1 MSGGAE
7 LWRVG
12 SKGRSALQ
20 KVPAVMEVALGGSG
34 PEAATDRLD
43 FQRSCEEQLR
53 IVRGVGLGGSCTAG
67 DRMSSEQTRRFYE
80 GALASFGKIAEK
92 SVNEASNNS
101 RKRTFQQFQGF
112 LAQNAFGITVETA
125 TPADVGAFIVGDW
138 IPSHSAGCRTKLP
151 QTGECIPSVS
161 AVTHVVKDLA
171 KSYALL
177 GYEGRSN
184 PAKSEVVKSFR
195 VGYEKML
202 HEQGVKVKRAKVF
215 TEEKLD
221 ALLAH
226 LARLIQASGPGLER
240 CVLLTDQ
247 AAVLYL
253 WESRAREKDCGQLQ
267 RQQVKLGEQAA
278 YPGWSKTVRQ
288 EPSARIPL
296 AVPVP
301 EGRLAFV
308 EAAVQLLH
316 GMEEGGFPVGED
328 GFLFRAM
335 NRSRTGFVNEPMS
348 SDTLRKRI
356 QKRLKDA
363 GLFEG
368 ETVHSFRRSAVQ
380 HAAVN
385 LNYNVKELMDLGR
398 WKSYAAFR
406 LYVEEVW
413 RK

>member
-1 MSGGAE
+1 ME
-7 LWRVG
+7 
-12 SKGRSALQ
+12 SALTGWGP
-20 KVPAVMEVALGGSG
+20 PAE
-34 PEAATDRLD
+34 DRLA
-43 FQRSCEEQLR
+43 FQRRCEEKLR
-53 IVRGVGLGGSCTAG
+53 EIRGVGLGGTCGASG
-67 DRMSSEQTRRFYE
+67 KMSAEQTQQFYD
-80 GALASFGKIAEK
+80 GALSSFGKIAEK
-92 SVNEASNNS
+92 SVNAASNSS
-101 RKRTFQQFQGF
+101 RKRTFQQYQDF
-112 LAQNAFGITVETA
+112 LARNAFGVTVETA
-125 TPADVGAFIVGDW
+125 TAADVGAFILGDW
-138 IPSHSAGCRTKLP
+138 IPNHKAGCRTKLP
-151 QTGECIPSVS
+151 GTGEPIPSAS
-161 AVTHVVKDLA
+161 AVTHVVKDLS
-171 KSYALL
+171 KSYSLL
-177 GYEGRSN
+177 GFEGRAN
-184 PAKSEVVKSFR
+184 PAKAEVVKSFR

-202 HEQGVKVKRAKVF
+202 HEQGVKVQCAKVF
-215 TEEKLD
+215 TEAKLD

-226 LARLIQASGPGLER
+226 LARLIQESSPGLER

-253 WESRAREKDCGQLQ
+253 WETLARGKECGQLQ
-267 RQQVKLGEQAA
+267 RRQVELEEQVA

-296 AVPVP
+296 AAP
-301 EGRLAFV
+301 ESQSRLTFV
-308 EAAVQLLH
+308 AAAEALLL
-316 GMEEGGFPVGED
+316 GMVEGGHPVGED

-348 SDTLRKRI
+348 SDTLRKRL
-356 QKRLKDA
+356 QKRLKEA

-385 LNYNVKELMDLGR
+385 LNYNVKQLMELGR